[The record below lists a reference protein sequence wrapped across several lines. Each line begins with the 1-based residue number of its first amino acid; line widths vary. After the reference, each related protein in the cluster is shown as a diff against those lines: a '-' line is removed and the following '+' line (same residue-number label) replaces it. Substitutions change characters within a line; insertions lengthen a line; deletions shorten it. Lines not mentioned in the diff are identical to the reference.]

1 MNTLSTNR
9 TRFEELMKNPLLFLH
24 KINDSYEDRTGIHKK
39 YHWEAIDHDFHG
51 SISDE
56 SINVA

>member
-1 MNTLSTNR
+1 
-9 TRFEELMKNPLLFLH
+9 MKNPLLFLH